1 MQQQRRMELKEVT
14 QVVQV
19 VEQRA
24 QRWRSDHEREA
35 DAAGDERS
43 ARPRHTQ
50 QKAHEPGTHGH
61 AHCEWESAT
70 R

>member
-43 ARPRHTQ
+43 ARPGHT
-50 QKAHEPGTHGH
+50 P
-61 AHCEWESAT
+61 
-70 R
+70 